1 MATIS
6 TPGVGS
12 GLDVRTIVTQLVALE
27 KQPLTQLQTKASSLQ
42 TKLSAYGRLKSEMAS
57 LQDAAGAM
65 LNPSTWN
72 SKTFASNNGSA
83 VTGSVS
89 DSALATSFSV
99 RVNNLAQAQSV
110 RSSPLTT
117 NAAFGST
124 GSLSLQTGEW
134 NGTTFNGVSTAISI
148 NILATDTL
156 NDIAGKVNGSG
167 AGMTAVVVR
176 SGTEERLLLRGNG
189 TGDSAGFRIQAF
201 TGVDGGG
208 SAITDGATGVGK
220 LAFDHGVS
228 GFYGMVRTQIA
239 LNSNIEIDGIAVSS
253 TTNTVTDAVPGV
265 TLNLL
270 AETTSDAQVTIGAN
284 QAETKAR
291 LEAFQKAYN
300 TLASSLADMT
310 RYNAA
315 SKSAGVLQGDSTAV
329 GLQSV
334 LRSMLGAN
342 GPAGTSFSRLSD
354 VGLELQRD
362 GSLSINNTKLTA
374 SLAKP
379 ADLRTFFETDSG
391 NATTDGLA
399 KRLRDFVRTAVSID
413 GSIDNRDKALKNAI
427 DRNSTEQSRISER
440 VARSETRLYAQF
452 SRLDANM
459 ASLSSL
465 GSFVSSQVAVW
476 NK

>member
-1 MATIS
+1 
-6 TPGVGS
+6 
-12 GLDVRTIVTQLVALE
+12 
-27 KQPLTQLQTKASSLQ
+27 
-42 TKLSAYGRLKSEMAS
+42 
-57 LQDAAGAM
+57 
-65 LNPSTWN
+65 
-72 SKTFASNNGSA
+72 
-83 VTGSVS
+83 
-89 DSALATSFSV
+89 
-99 RVNNLAQAQSV
+99 
-110 RSSPLTT
+110 
-117 NAAFGST
+117 
-124 GSLSLQTGEW
+124 
-134 NGTTFNGVSTAISI
+134 
-148 NILATDTL
+148 
-156 NDIAGKVNGSG
+156 
-167 AGMTAVVVR
+167 MTAVVVR